1 MRGNIYIVVVPR
13 AKRVPHKSVETMEG
27 VNNEGISTDPPM
39 TPIERQMQ
47 VIATSIQDLA
57 RETMRQSQ
65 ELWQAI
71 RKEPPTPPRPLG
83 DDQPPPQG
91 ENMREDQETDE
102 PSRGCPPTH
111 LLNVKQIEGESLRAY
126 VHRFNKEALQIDRL
140 TAFMAGLRKGDFL
153 YDLCKDPS
161 ETLSELMYEAQKHMN
176 TEDTIESRDD
186 PPPKRRKDVDNCK
199 QEPAKQK
206 VPKFSETPVR
216 KKTITPAGKFSSF
229 TPLNTPIDQL
239 LMQIQDDPSLRWPE
253 TLIRQ
258 GKLQKYVSRP
268 SNTHPPKAPGPKEPT
283 ENHRPGPVG
292 EIRTII
298 GGPTLGG
305 TSCASRKAYARQ
317 VHNILV
323 VQRPPKN
330 VRLDDQIISFSEED
344 VRGTHQPHDDA
355 LVITM
360 NVAGFTTRRVMV
372 DNGSSADILYLPAYQ
387 QMKFDKDKLRPM
399 DAPLVGFTGDKVCL
413 VDIVT
418 LPITIGTY
426 SKIVSKTVDFLIVN
440 WEVRGDQVVARECY
454 LASLGSEWQNQTM
467 TIEEQKTL
475 VKPSEEL
482 DTINLEEE
490 CPEKATKVGANLLP
504 QMKES
509 IVQILKNNKDVFAWS
524 HEDMPGIDPSIISH
538 KLNVNPSLRLVKQK
552 RRVFAPERN
561 DTIMEEV
568 DKLLAANFIKE
579 VFYPNWLANVVM
591 VKKNQWEMR
600 GIKANS
606 DKIKAILDMQ
616 PPKTTKEVQGLTG
629 RVAALNRFVS
639 RSTDKCLPF
648 SKTLKKAFTWTDECQ
663 QAFEEL
669 KSYLTTPL
677 LLSPSKQGEELY
689 LYLVVSPTTVSSALV
704 REENRWQLPIY
715 YTSRALRGAEERY
728 SPMEKLSFALITA
741 SRKLRPYFQAHTIVV
756 LTNHP
761 LRKAM
766 SKPDAA
772 RRLIQWSIELSEF
785 DVNYRPR
792 TAIKAQTLADFMV
805 EFTVKDNKPKEEEE
819 RDASRWTIH
828 TYGSSTKNAGGVGII
843 LKSPEGDVIKR
854 AIRLQYT
861 TTKNEVEY
869 EALLTRL
876 KMARTLEQLSWT
888 SIAT

>member
-1 MRGNIYIVVVPR
+1 
-13 AKRVPHKSVETMEG
+13 MEG
-27 VNNEGISTDPPM
+27 VNNEGINTDPPM

-57 RETMRQSQ
+57 RETTRQSQ

-102 PSRGCPPTH
+102 PS
-111 LLNVKQIEGESLRAY
+111 
-126 VHRFNKEALQIDRL
+126 
-140 TAFMAGLRKGDFL
+140 
-153 YDLCKDPS
+153 
-161 ETLSELMYEAQKHMN
+161 
-176 TEDTIESRDD
+176 
-186 PPPKRRKDVDNCK
+186 
-199 QEPAKQK
+199 
-206 VPKFSETPVR
+206 
-216 KKTITPAGKFSSF
+216 
-229 TPLNTPIDQL
+229 
-239 LMQIQDDPSLRWPE
+239 
-253 TLIRQ
+253 
-258 GKLQKYVSRP
+258 SRP
-268 SNTHPPKAPGPKEPT
+268 SNTHPPKALTLKEPT

-298 GGPTLGG
+298 GRPYVMG
-305 TSCASRKAYARQ
+305 
-317 VHNILV
+317 NIMCFKKSL
-323 VQRPPKN
+323 RMT
-330 VRLDDQIISFSEED
+330 ED

-360 NVAGFTTRRVMV
+360 NIAGFTTRRVMV
-372 DNGSSADILYLPAYQ
+372 DNSSSADILYLPAYQ
-387 QMKFDKDKLRPM
+387 QMKLDKDKLRPM
-399 DAPLVGFTGDKVCL
+399 DAPLVGFTGDKVCP
-413 VDIVT
+413 VNIVT

-426 SKIVSKTVDFLIVN
+426 PKIVSKTVDFLIVN
-440 WEVRGDQVVARECY
+440 CPSAYNAIIRRPTLNRLLAVTSTYHLLIKFPTEYGIGEVRGDQVVARECY

-467 TIEEQKTL
+467 KIEEQKTL

-490 CPEKATKVGANLLP
+490 CPEKATKVGANLPP

-509 IVQILKNNKDVFAWS
+509 IVQILKNNNDVFAWS
-524 HEDMPGIDPSIISH
+524 HEDMSGIEA
-538 KLNVNPSLRLVKQK
+538 NP
-552 RRVFAPERN
+552 
-561 DTIMEEV
+561 
-568 DKLLAANFIKE
+568 
-579 VFYPNWLANVVM
+579 
-591 VKKNQWEMR
+591 
-600 GIKANS
+600 

-669 KSYLTTPL
+669 KSHLTTPL

-689 LYLVVSPTTVSSALV
+689 LYLVVSPTAVSSALV

-715 YTSRALRGAEERY
+715 YTSRALRGAEE
-728 SPMEKLSFALITA
+728 
-741 SRKLRPYFQAHTIVV
+741 
-756 LTNHP
+756 
-761 LRKAM
+761 
-766 SKPDAA
+766 
-772 RRLIQWSIELSEF
+772 SEF

-819 RDASRWTIH
+819 RDAVRWTIH

-861 TTKNEVEY
+861 TTKQRSRIRSPTDQTKNGHN
-869 EALLTRL
+869 TG
-876 KMARTLEQLSWT
+876 SN
-888 SIAT
+888 